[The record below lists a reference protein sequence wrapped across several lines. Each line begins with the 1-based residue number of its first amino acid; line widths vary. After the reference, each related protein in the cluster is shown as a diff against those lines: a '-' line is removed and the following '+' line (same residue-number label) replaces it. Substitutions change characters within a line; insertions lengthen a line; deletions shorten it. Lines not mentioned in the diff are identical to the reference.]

1 MNVAAVE
8 MERSIPI
15 EHIQEVKK
23 KQNIF
28 AWWVWEVR

>member
-8 MERSIPI
+8 VERSIPI

-23 KQNIF
+23 KTKHF
-28 AWWVWEVR
+28 CLVDVGG